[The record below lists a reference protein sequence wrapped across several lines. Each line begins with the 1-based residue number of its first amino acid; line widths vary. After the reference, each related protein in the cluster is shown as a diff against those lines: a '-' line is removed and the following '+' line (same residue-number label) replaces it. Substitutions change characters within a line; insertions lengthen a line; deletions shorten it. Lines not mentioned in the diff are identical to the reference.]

1 LSFVEIIA
9 AQPERATDSPSDWI
23 YRGFMPEIYRAGLN
37 PTRTYQAYAQTY
49 VERDVR
55 QLIQVKDHFIFD
67 RFLRLLL
74 TSDFS

>member
-1 LSFVEIIA
+1 
-9 AQPERATDSPSDWI
+9 
-23 YRGFMPEIYRAGLN
+23 MPEIYRAGLN

-67 RFLRLLL
+67 RFLGLAYGVGHLLN
-74 TSDFS
+74 